1 MPSIWVNS
9 ILSFI
14 RLFLVFGNQE
24 KSQSNVNSSWPHSF
38 MRRLDQKGKQQKPL
52 WPFYSFIKH
61 FLAFILRDLFFSL
74 FPVYS
79 LFFEIITLAF
89 CYDCCCCFPVIT
101 IIFPLKFL
109 SDPHTG
115 IWLCSHLLSAAC
127 TPRFRNSGT
136 SSLCSSSIS
145 VPSLFEQGNVL
156 AKADKVIL
164 ALPGWGHDRVVCSSY
179 LSFMFSSSRICSL
192 LLNLKFEF
200 QNIRNF
206 SWARSRVLTEIKT
219 IWVAIRLLHQFIPTI
234 YKCIKFMYLSSS
246 KWSTHLSFLFQSC
259 YSLKCY
265 LKDKS

>member
-109 SDPHTG
+109 
-115 IWLCSHLLSAAC
+115 L
-127 TPRFRNSGT
+127 TPTRVYD
-136 SSLCSSSIS
+136 S
-145 VPSLFEQGNVL
+145 VPTYCQQPAHHVSETLAQAHSVL
-156 AKADKVIL
+156 PPLV
-164 ALPGWGHDRVVCSSY
+164 
-179 LSFMFSSSRICSL
+179 FL
-192 LLNLKFEF
+192 LCLN
-200 QNIRNF
+200 R
-206 SWARSRVLTEIKT
+206 A
-219 IWVAIRLLHQFIPTI
+219 
-234 YKCIKFMYLSSS
+234 MY
-246 KWSTHLSFLFQSC
+246 
-259 YSLKCY
+259 
-265 LKDKS
+265 

>member
-1 MPSIWVNS
+1 MTSFIHEKTWPERKTAKTFVTLLFFYKTFSCFYFERTIFLSLACV
-9 ILSFI
+9 LSF
-14 RLFLVFGNQE
+14 L
-24 KSQSNVNSSWPHSF
+24 
-38 MRRLDQKGKQQKPL
+38 
-52 WPFYSFIKH
+52 
-61 FLAFILRDLFFSL
+61 
-74 FPVYS
+74 
-79 LFFEIITLAF
+79 EIITLAF

-101 IIFPLKFL
+101 IIFPLTIL

-115 IWLCSHLLSAAC
+115 IWLCFHLLSAAC
-127 TPRFRNSGT
+127 APRFRNSGT
-136 SSLCSSSIS
+136 SSLCPSSIS
-145 VPSLFEQGNVL
+145 VPSPFEEGRVL

-164 ALPGWGHDRVVCSSY
+164 AFPGWRHDRVVCSLY
-179 LSFMFSSSRICSL
+179 LPFMFSSSRICSL

-219 IWVAIRLLHQFIPTI
+219 MWVAIRLLHQFIPTI

-265 LKDKS
+265 IKGKS